1 MASSCK
7 RCVLG
12 FLVVLLL
19 SLASVE
25 CDGDGDGECLVVQS
39 WAFLEL
45 V

>member
-25 CDGDGDGECLVVQS
+25 CDGDGECLVVQS